1 MNKGHDQSQDHE
13 SSNTN
18 VLTLDTGQNQNI
30 EISIIGNPNVGKTS
44 LFNILTGAKQYV
56 ANWPGVTVE
65 KKVGTFKYKDAT
77 FKLVDLPGVYTL
89 SSKSEDEK
97 VAKDYIINKNYEI
110 VILVADA
117 LNLESSMFL
126 LLQLLEMNVNIILA
140 INAIDEAKEKGRII
154 VPSPIIKTL

>member
-56 ANWPGVTVE
+56 ANWPGGVTVE
-65 KKVGTFKYKDAT
+65 KKGW
-77 FKLVDLPGVYTL
+77 
-89 SSKSEDEK
+89 
-97 VAKDYIINKNYEI
+97 YIQI
-110 VILVADA
+110 
-117 LNLESSMFL
+117 
-126 LLQLLEMNVNIILA
+126 
-140 INAIDEAKEKGRII
+140 
-154 VPSPIIKTL
+154 

>member
-77 FKLVDLPGVYTL
+77 FNLVDLQG
-89 SSKSEDEK
+89 D
-97 VAKDYIINKNYEI
+97 
-110 VILVADA
+110 
-117 LNLESSMFL
+117 
-126 LLQLLEMNVNIILA
+126 
-140 INAIDEAKEKGRII
+140 
-154 VPSPIIKTL
+154 